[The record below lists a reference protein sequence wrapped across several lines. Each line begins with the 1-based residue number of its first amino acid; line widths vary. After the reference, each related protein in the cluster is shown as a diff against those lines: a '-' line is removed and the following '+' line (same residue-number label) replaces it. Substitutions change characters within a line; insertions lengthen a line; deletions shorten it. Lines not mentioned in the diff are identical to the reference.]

1 MDSKGMQQ
9 FLHKEEGTVLPTL
22 TLFTALIP
30 DILLQ
35 KSKESEDGRQSAYI
49 GLYKNLH

>member
-9 FLHKEEGTVLPTL
+9 FLHKEGTILPTL